1 MELLCGTKKNELKYR
16 YVIPPQACS
25 KHFNHELPFSGLVA
39 LFDEVTTWAIVCV
52 DRDRRPGVSTWL
64 YAERASNEIYNG
76 IYLGPGNT
84 IDFVARVTK
93 VGKVFGFTEV
103 EAIDVDSGKVIA
115 TGRHVKYLPGSL
127 IQSIMLGPLLPLSKL
142 ICDNFMQT
150 YSTSEPLTSMDD
162 LLEMKD
168 LSQDYKFGK
177 LCLGKFHNNPHGTF
191 HGGSQA
197 ITMELMGQKCIN
209 HTFEGNNLH
218 ANSIDISYMSPGSG
232 DVSVVS
238 NIGNVYDNNNM
249 SVNVKIHNS
258 RGKQVSEGI
267 IKYNPLPK

>member
-1 MELLCGTKKNELKYR
+1 MSQHYENSVFFTSSFFYTFLN
-16 YVIPPQACS
+16 S
-25 KHFNHELPFSGLVA
+25 
-39 LFDEVTTWAIVCV
+39 
-52 DRDRRPGVSTWL
+52 
-64 YAERASNEIYNG
+64 
-76 IYLGPGNT
+76 
-84 IDFVARVTK
+84 RVTK

-150 YSTSEPLTSMDD
+150 YSTTEPLTSMDD

-191 HGGSQA
+191 HVSTYVIHTQIVQSQ
-197 ITMELMGQKCIN
+197 
-209 HTFEGNNLH
+209 
-218 ANSIDISYMSPGSG
+218 
-232 DVSVVS
+232 
-238 NIGNVYDNNNM
+238 
-249 SVNVKIHNS
+249 
-258 RGKQVSEGI
+258 
-267 IKYNPLPK
+267 